1 MKHLKKLITICIIAI
16 LGVTLTACGSNN
28 SSTLAKNIDN
38 SVTDFVYTV
47 SSMDWANDD
56 LVTGLN
62 TSSNQTNDN
71 SITQTQLQNE
81 TNLNQNSESTNKNKV
96 SNKNNSNS
104 YIVSFTTENIINRNS
119 DIQNKIT
126 YLIQRRS
133 IIMLYINDQAMYLFS
148 MITQHLKN
156 KDEVTCI

>member
-148 MITQHLKN
+148 IIYTLN
-156 KDEVTCI
+156 IYIFIFCI